1 MKYITILN
9 NCFLFKYI
17 FNCNLY
23 LWYKAEFLAA
33 INMLILIFR
42 LAAQEKNIINVENV
56 YISMETFF
64 LLVIIIT
71 NAALVLLK
79 IQ

>member
-64 LLVIIIT
+64 FISLLFS
-71 NAALVLLK
+71 LMLH
-79 IQ
+79 

>member
-33 INMLILIFR
+33 VNMLILIFR

-64 LLVIIIT
+64 LLVIIT